1 MARSPANP
9 YAPVRPNPAREW
21 LKKRA
26 AAASA
31 AASVPPPP
39 PVLSGELLD
48 LSLLVSCL
56 SDRQQCWLIA
66 RLQPLIAQRCLP
78 RQKPRWI
85 IPLCA
90 RFPLFA
96 SPRSR
101 LIYLRARLCD
111 ELAAGLLIAATPLSR
126 LSRPARNRALIE
138 RAEAIGRLAESLRD
152 QPDAAP
158 LEQELQ
164 RALARLAR

>member
-1 MARSPANP
+1 MVQSPANP
-9 YAPVRPNPAREW
+9 YAPQRPNPASEW
-21 LKKRA
+21 LKQRA

-66 RLQPLIAQRCLP
+66 RLQPLIARRRFP
-78 RQKPRWI
+78 RQKRAWTARWRA
-85 IPLCA
+85 PFL
-90 RFPLFA
+90 LLA
-96 SPRSR
+96 SPQSR
-101 LIYLRARLCD
+101 LRHLRARLRD

-138 RAEAIGRLAESLRD
+138 RAEAIGQVAEVLRR
-152 QPDAAP
+152 QPGAAP

-164 RALARLAR
+164 HALARLAR